1 MIASNYV
8 TETFHPA
15 FPNPMSAAGN
25 SPIRK
30 VHLVP
35 NNLIHH
41 PSDLTGMASGTTTN
55 GITAPM
61 PTSPIFQSIS
71 LSSNQLNGLA
81 SDLSEM
87 AIGDRP
93 PPRKIRRRNALTVQ
107 DPHYPHVVPPPN
119 SPVHDPFEDSSRMQ
133 ALDEIVHR
141 DFTIEDDSRFIGEPT
156 KRKVAG
162 KSKGPKLPGEDRE
175 VRQILLH
182 RDLENFQVEQCLPE
196 TLVRKYV
203 KAVKSS
209 LHNPCSA
216 LVPYQPPEKLLS
228 DILKSNKDD
237 SHSALIGDM
246 ETDE

>member
-1 MIASNYV
+1 MISPNYV

-15 FPNPMSAAGN
+15 FPSPMSAAG
-25 SPIRK
+25 
-30 VHLVP
+30 
-35 NNLIHH
+35 
-41 PSDLTGMASGTTTN
+41 MASSTTTTN
-55 GITAPM
+55 GITAQM
-61 PTSPIFQSIS
+61 STPIFQSIS

-133 ALDEIVHR
+133 ALDEIVRR
-141 DFTIEDDSRFIGEPT
+141 DFTIEDDTRLIDEPR
-156 KRKVAG
+156 RKIAG

-182 RDLENFQVEQCLPE
+182 RDLENFQVEQCLPD

-216 LVPYQPPEKLLS
+216 LVPYQPPEKLLT
-228 DILKSNKDD
+228 DILKSNNGKDD
-237 SHSALIGDM
+237 SPALIGDM